1 MRFTTT
7 KDLLLKKSIAS
18 LAALLIATVA
28 GAQTSTKDAITLPPA
43 AAPAREPGSEY
54 TIYLLT
60 MGPGDQV
67 WEKFGHNA
75 IWISDAATGFNI
87 TYHYGLFDFA
97 DKDFIPR
104 FIQGRMRYSM
114 GGFDVTPTVEAYRQT
129 NRMVWAQELNLTPAQ
144 RQKLVDFLLWNN
156 KPENRYYHYD
166 YFRDN
171 CSTRIRDALDV
182 ALGGAIKAGS
192 ENVPTSSTY
201 RFHTSR
207 LTQEDWPIF
216 TGTMFGL
223 GEPTD
228 RRINAWEEMFLPVR
242 MKDRLRSI
250 RVATATGTEPL
261 VKSERVLVQSTRPPE
276 DAEIHRGMLDYLMI
290 AAVILLIGFG
300 LWKFG
305 SARGS
310 AAGAVALAALW
321 SVLAGVGGTVLWGLW
336 AFTDHLY
343 SYRNENVLQLTPLSL
358 ILAVLL
364 IRMMWIRRS
373 GAASPRAEA
382 RARSTLK
389 FARIVAGL
397 SVLGF
402 VIQVLPAFNQVNGE
416 VIALALPLHL
426 GVVALLIALGGS
438 EATATPEQV

>member
-1 MRFTTT
+1 
-7 KDLLLKKSIAS
+7 
-18 LAALLIATVA
+18 
-28 GAQTSTKDAITLPPA
+28 
-43 AAPAREPGSEY
+43 
-54 TIYLLT
+54 

-75 IWISDAATGFNI
+75 IWISNAMTGSNI
-87 TYHYGLFDFA
+87 AYHWGLFDFA

-114 GGFDVTPTVEAYRQT
+114 GAFDFAQTIDAYRQT
-129 NRMVWAQELNLTPAQ
+129 NRTVWAQELNLTPAQ
-144 RQKLVDFLLWNN
+144 RQKLADFVAWNV

-171 CSTRIRDALDV
+171 CSTRVRDALNA
-182 ALGGAIKAGS
+182 ALGGAIQTGS
-192 ENVPTSSTY
+192 ENVPTSTTY

-216 TGTMFGL
+216 TGTMIGL

-242 MKDRLRSI
+242 MKDRLQSI
-250 RVATATGTEPL
+250 RVSTATGTEPL
-261 VKSERVLVQSTRPPE
+261 VKSERILVQSTRTPE
-276 DAEIHRGMLDYLMI
+276 ELVVKRGMLSYLLI
-290 AAVILLIGFG
+290 AGVILLVGFG
-300 LWKFG
+300 LWKLT
-305 SARGS
+305 
-310 AAGAVALAALW
+310 AGGALAFAALW
-321 SVLAGVGGTVLWGLW
+321 SLLAGIGGIILWGLW

-358 ILAVLL
+358 ILAALL
-364 IRMMWIRRS
+364 IRVMWIRRN
-373 GAASPRAEA
+373 ASDPRHDG
-382 RARSTLK
+382 RIRSTLK

-402 VIQVLPAFNQVNGE
+402 VMQVLPAFNQVNGD

-426 GVVALLIALGGS
+426 GVIALLISISGKDVSPAQ
-438 EATATPEQV
+438 EQA

>member
-1 MRFTTT
+1 MF
-7 KDLLLKKSIAS
+7 
-18 LAALLIATVA
+18 LAATLLASGAVA
-28 GAQTSTKDAITLPPA
+28 QSPAPSTPPA
-43 AAPAREPGSEY
+43 PAATAAAQEPGSRY

-75 IWISDAATGFNI
+75 IWISDTAGYNI

-114 GGFDVTPTVEAYRQT
+114 GGFDITPTVEAYRKT
-129 NRMVWAQELNLTPAQ
+129 NRIVWAQELNLTPPQ
-144 RQKLVDFLLWNN
+144 RQKLVDFLAWNSR
-156 KPENRYYHYD
+156 PENRYYHYD

-171 CSTRIRDALDV
+171 CSTRVRDALDA

-192 ENVPTSSTY
+192 ENVPTSTTY

-207 LTQEDWPIF
+207 LTQSDWPVF

-242 MKDRLRSI
+242 MKERLRSI
-250 RVATATGTEPL
+250 RVPTATGTEPL

-276 DAEIHRGMLDYLMI
+276 DLDVHRGILNYLVI
-290 AAVILLIGFG
+290 AGVGLLIGFG
-300 LWKFG
+300 LWKAG
-305 SARGS
+305 AARGT
-310 AAGAVALAALW
+310 VALATLW
-321 SVLAGVGGTVLWGLW
+321 SLIAGIGGTVLWGLW

-358 ILAVLL
+358 ILAALL
-364 IRMMWIRRS
+364 LRVIWIRR
-373 GAASPRAEA
+373 GAATPGADA
-382 RARSTLK
+382 RVRSTLK

-402 VIQVLPAFNQVNGE
+402 LIQILPAFNQVNGD
-416 VIALALPLHL
+416 VIALTLPLHL
-426 GVVALLIALGGS
+426 GVVALLIALSGN
-438 EATATPEQV
+438 EVTPTPEQA